1 MAVVIIKNVDI
12 INNVMLTYSEAK
24 FMDVLLCVLYTVMCV
39 QTSSIKVFGARDHV
53 PMPCIDVSPT

>member
-1 MAVVIIKNVDI
+1 MAIVIIQNVDI
-12 INNVMLTYSEAK
+12 SNNVMLTYSGAK
-24 FMDVLLCVLYTVMCV
+24 FVDVLLCILGAIMCV